1 MEKYNYTIIEDWWRH
16 NGYWDRYS
24 VAEIENKDGEDM
36 GDYLD
41 RTDKWWD
48 SLTDEEKVDVYNE
61 FFNYS

>member
-1 MEKYNYTIIEDWWRH
+1 LKIGGGTMGIGIDTPLPKLKIKTEKKW
-16 NGYWDRYS
+16 G
-24 VAEIENKDGEDM
+24 GF
-36 GDYLD
+36 LD